1 MSDTK
6 RRFRFSTS
14 SITKNAVPPPKG
26 DAIYFDDRADPPGFG
41 IRVGKARPSG
51 EPPTRTWCLQT
62 DVHGKTRR
70 WSLGRF
76 PTMGLDEARERA
88 RDWYKAARDGRDPE
102 AKPAEGSTLRDAFA
116 RHVRAMKT
124 NRRQPRSIVDAEYD
138 ARHYWGRYL
147 DRPLHTFSRVELDDI
162 HQALTRNHGPAAA
175 DRACRLFRAAWRN
188 MMRLHETLPDSPTR
202 GVIWNGDQQERKPL
216 AWESLPAFWAA
227 VESGVKNPVRAALV
241 RTLVLT
247 GLRSL
252 DARVILWSDIAD
264 LDGRAPTLH
273 RPNPKGG
280 PKAAFTVP
288 ISAAVADIFRQRREE
303 NAVLFPG
310 SELVFPA
317 VGRDGRVCCIKN
329 CEEAALRPFGYTPH
343 IARHTFASAC
353 AEAGVEAPATKAL
366 LNHRSKDITE
376 HYQKLSLP
384 FLRGELEKVTAF
396 LLEKARA
403 AQAAEQAA

>member
-1 MSDTK
+1 MDVMPPHLAQLALEHTIWL
-6 RRFRFSTS
+6 RRLALRL
-14 SITKNAVPPPKG
+14 A
-26 DAIYFDDRADPPGFG
+26 
-41 IRVGKARPSG
+41 
-51 EPPTRTWCLQT
+51 
-62 DVHGKTRR
+62 
-70 WSLGRF
+70 
-76 PTMGLDEARERA
+76 
-88 RDWYKAARDGRDPE
+88 RDPE
-102 AKPAEGSTLRDAFA
+102 VAEDLLQDTW
-116 RHVRAMKT
+116 VRALEH
-124 NRRQPRSIVDAEYD
+124 P
-138 ARHYWGRYL
+138 
-147 DRPLHTFSRVELDDI
+147 
-162 HQALTRNHGPAAA
+162 PAAGGKGSS
-175 DRACRLFRAAWRN
+175 RAWLATVLRNLARKRWRRNELRRRLEAERAASGSVPSTDDLFAFQREL
-188 MMRLHETLPDSPTR
+188 RLHETLPDSPTR
-202 GVIWNGDQQERKPL
+202 GVIWNGDQRERKPL
-216 AWESLPAFWAA
+216 SWDSLPAFWAA

-252 DARVILWSDIAD
+252 DAPVIVWSDIAD
-264 LDGRAPTLH
+264 LDGDAPTLH

-288 ISAAVADIFRQRREE
+288 ISAAVADIFRQRHDE

-310 SELVFPA
+310 SELVFPT

-329 CEEAALRPFGYTPH
+329 CEEDALRPFGYTPH

-353 AEAGVEAPATKAL
+353 AEAGVETPATKAL

-403 AQAAEQAA
+403 VVEGETEAA

>member
-1 MSDTK
+1 MTNAK

-14 SITKNAVPPPKG
+14 SIAKHAVAPETG

-41 IRVGKARPSG
+41 IRVGKARPNG

-88 RDWYKAARDGRDPE
+88 RDWFKAARDGRDPE
-102 AKPAEGSTLRDAFA
+102 AKPAEGATLRDAFE

-124 NRRQPRSIVDAEYD
+124 NRKQPRSISDAEYD
-138 ARHYWGRYL
+138 AKHYWGNYL
-147 DRPLHTFSRVELDDI
+147 DRALHSFSRVELDDI
-162 HQALTRNHGPAAA
+162 HQALTRDRGPAAA

-202 GVIWNGDQQERKPL
+202 GIIWNGHSEERKPI
-216 AWESLPAFWAA
+216 AWSVFPEFWATI
-227 VESGVKNPVRAALV
+227 EREVKNPVRADLV
-241 RTLVLT
+241 RMLCLT

-252 DARVILWSDIAD
+252 DCRSIVWSDIAG
-264 LDGRAPTLH
+264 LDTDAPTLH

-280 PKAAFTVP
+280 PKAAFTIP
-288 ISAAVADIFRQRREE
+288 LSAPVARILRRRRDE
-303 NAVLFPG
+303 NSVLFPN
-310 SELVFPA
+310 SAFVFPTI
-317 VGRDGRVCCIKN
+317 GRDGKVTHVHN
-329 CEEAALRPFGYTPH
+329 CEEDALRGFGYTPH

-353 AEAGVEAPATKAL
+353 AEAGIEVPATKHL

-376 HYQKLSLP
+376 HYQKLSME
-384 FLRGELEKVTAF
+384 FLRGEAEKVARF
-396 LLEKARA
+396 LLGK
-403 AQAAEQAA
+403 AQAKAEAA